1 MEGIRW
7 AFRSEAWRPTKQEW
21 LLALSLVQKEEK
33 ERVMRF
39 VFKKDAKSSLIGRLL
54 LRKAIAQMLA
64 VPYHDLQLAR
74 TEKGKPFL
82 VNKITD
88 DGLKNFSF
96 NVSHQGDF
104 TVLAAEPCCQVGV
117 DVMKTTYPGGT
128 DVQGFF
134 HLMRKQFTPRE
145 WRTVN
150 SQPTEWTQLQMFYRH
165 WCLKESYVKAI
176 GVGIGHDLQAVE
188 FNLPTRLL
196 STEEI
201 TCDSQLYLKGSIS
214 HDWSFQ
220 ETKLDEEHQVAVA
233 LALRVLIDKVFAIT
247 YGFLCRVAW
256 LLFTSSFY
264 RKSAPSFQQLNF
276 KEVISTGIPWQ
287 ESDEKDW
294 DVYLQKKETFKQ

>member
-1 MEGIRW
+1 MRLSKMEGIRW

-39 VFKKDAKSSLIGRLL
+39 VFKKDAKSSL
-54 LRKAIAQMLA
+54 MLA

-88 DGLKNFSF
+88 DRLKNFSF

-165 WCLKESYVKAI
+165 WCLKESYVKAV

-233 LALRVLIDKVFAIT
+233 LGALDANISKHQN
-247 YGFLCRVAW
+247 
-256 LLFTSSFY
+256 

-276 KEVISTGIPWQ
+276 KEVICTGIPWQ